1 MREPQDMP
9 IVSRANDGTLVYRP
23 LSSYLQVYR
32 WPVSMV
38 LSIGHRITGVVLSA
52 GALLMTWWLVGASI
66 SEAAFETVQRFI
78 GSSLGV
84 ALLLGWAAAML
95 LHLLLGIRHLVWDA
109 GGFGAGLRT
118 LLQHGALAEG
128 RHARAAGRVA
138 PAEQAGTRADRGHVG
153 MHSMLLMHRRL
164 PQLLVER

>member
-1 MREPQDMP
+1 MREPQDML
-9 IVSRANDGTLVYRP
+9 IVARANDGTLVYRP
-23 LSSYLQVYR
+23 LSSYLQAYR
-32 WPVSMV
+32 WPVRIV

-52 GALLMTWWLVGASI
+52 GALLMTWWLVGATI

-95 LHLLLGIRHLVWDA
+95 LHLLLGIRHLAWDA

-118 LLQHGALAEG
+118 LSQYRELAEG
-128 RHARAAGRVA
+128 RHARPAGREA
-138 PAEQAGTRADRGHVG
+138 PAEQAGTRAHRRHVG
-153 MHSMLLMHRRL
+153 MHAVLLLHRRL
-164 PQLLVER
+164 LQLLVER